1 MVPATAGNQISFRN
15 NDSADRPAR
24 ASEIA
29 RRMRLPARDGM
40 YSAMPA
46 ADSDI
51 SDASLRRTTIPAL
64 PTG

>member
-24 ASEIA
+24 ASEVA
-29 RRMRLPARDGM
+29 RRMHLPALEGM

-51 SDASLRRTTIPAL
+51 RGESASRDDSSASYR
-64 PTG
+64 

>member
-51 SDASLRRTTIPAL
+51 RRESASNDDSSASYR
-64 PTG
+64 